1 MLNQLKKNQNQLL
14 LKILNLLKLLVR
26 EKVLQVIILLV
37 VEEVQMGQE
46 VEVKAL
52 VQTLFLMEMEAI

>member
-1 MLNQLKKNQNQLL
+1 MLNQLKSNQNQLL